1 MFIAYGKERAAVP
14 TFFELAQR
22 SFALEFIPDSELEIA
37 APSASS
43 SSDGG
48 GGDGVE
54 NRSLNFLLQVTFT
67 IGIVKMVKK

>member
-1 MFIAYGKERAAVP
+1 MYIAYGKERAAVP

-43 SSDGG
+43 DGG